1 MIYLCVVFAVCSVV
15 ILYSSMVV
23 AKKADEDMER
33 AYKRMKIRPPN
44 E

>member
-1 MIYLCVVFAVCSVV
+1 MVYLCVLFAVYSVV
-15 ILYSSMVV
+15 ILYSSMVI

-33 AYKRMKIRPPN
+33 AYKRVKIRPPN